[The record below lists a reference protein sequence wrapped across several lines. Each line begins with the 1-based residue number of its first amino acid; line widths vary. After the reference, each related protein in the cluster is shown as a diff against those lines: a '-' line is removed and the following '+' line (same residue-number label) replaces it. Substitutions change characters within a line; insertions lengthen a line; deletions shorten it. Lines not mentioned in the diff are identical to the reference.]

1 MPNLSLDVTPLPAE
15 WFARDVN
22 EVARDLLGAEL
33 SATTAE
39 GTVTVRLTEV
49 EAYGGAEDPGSHAR
63 RGPTARNAS
72 MFASAGRVYVYFT
85 YGMHW
90 CANLVTGPEGEGSAV
105 LLRAGEVIEG
115 LELARRRR
123 PSSRSDRDL
132 ASGPARLAK
141 ALGLTGEHD
150 GLEIGGAAAAGTGS
164 MVVELRAAPAGVT
177 AWERGPR
184 TGVSGPGG
192 SAAEFPWRYWIA
204 GDPTVS
210 RYRAA

>member
-1 MPNLSLDVTPLPAE
+1 MPTLSLDAAPLPAE

-33 SATTAE
+33 SATTSA

-49 EAYGGAEDPGSHAR
+49 EAYGGAGDPGSHAR
-63 RGPTARNAS
+63 RGRTARNAA
-72 MFASAGRVYVYFT
+72 MFGPAGRVYVYFT

-90 CANLVTGPEGEGSAV
+90 CANLVTGPEGDGAAV
-105 LLRAGEVIEG
+105 LLRAGEVSDG

-123 PSSRSDRDL
+123 PSSRADRDL

-150 GLEIGGAAAAGTGS
+150 GLDLGGAGAMS
-164 MVVELRAAPAGVT
+164 VELRPARSRVT

-184 TGVSGPGG
+184 TGVRGPGG
-192 SAAEFPWRYWIA
+192 SGAQFPWRYWIV

>member
-1 MPNLSLDVTPLPAE
+1 MSQPLLDTTALPAQ

-33 SATTAE
+33 SVTTDE

-72 MFASAGRVYVYFT
+72 MFGPAGHVYVYFT

-90 CANLVTGPEGEGSAV
+90 CANLVTGPEGEGAAV
-105 LLRAGEVIEG
+105 LLRAGEVTGG
-115 LELARRRR
+115 LELAHRRR
-123 PSSRSDRDL
+123 PSSRHASDL

-141 ALGLTGEHD
+141 VLGLTGEHD
-150 GLEIGGAAAAGTGS
+150 GVAIGDADGPLQVEVRRARVA
-164 MVVELRAAPAGVT
+164 VVD
-177 AWERGPR
+177 WDRGPR
-184 TGVSGPGG
+184 TGVRGPGG
-192 SAAEFPWRYWIA
+192 SAVEFPWRYWIV